1 MPLDAGLALAACA
14 TIAAG
19 NSRFCHF
26 SQEDKNMGLLD
37 AVLSA
42 ALSGGGQQQQQGNLG
57 GAILGSLLGG
67 DNQQQGASALSG
79 ILNQLGGINGL
90 VNILSKSGLGDQV
103 QSWIGTGSNQ
113 PVSADQLQSALG
125 NDQLGNIA
133 QQLGLDQGQ
142 VAGVLAHMLPD
153 LINHLTPNG
162 QVPQGGVAN
171 GQAGSDDL
179 IGMLGGL
186 LGGR

>member
-1 MPLDAGLALAACA
+1 
-14 TIAAG
+14 
-19 NSRFCHF
+19 
-26 SQEDKNMGLLD
+26 MGLLD

-42 ALSGGGQQQQQGNLG
+42 ALSGSGQQQQQGDLGGALGGGLG

-67 DNQQQGASALSG
+67 DNQQQGASLLSS

-103 QSWIGTGSNQ
+103 QSWIGTGANQ

-186 LGGR
+186 LGGP